1 MAASSPREEDFIAFA
16 ANGKGAG
23 AVVELSRTPSG
34 TDAAYTWVHLRRE
47 APGTLQ
53 WLADNGIDPNVIAAL
68 TAEETRP
75 RCTPFGHG
83 AVVTLRGVNLN
94 PGEAPED
101 MVSIRLWIEET
112 RIVSVWIRPLKAVS
126 DVQDALWRG
135 KGPLDP
141 GDLVG
146 KLALRLAD
154 RAEPTVAALNE
165 RLDAL
170 EEAATTDWVAAH
182 GDLNDIRRAATILRR
197 FMFPQ
202 RDALSTLEIEDLPW
216 FSKPR
221 RARLREATDR
231 VTRLAEEL
239 DAIRDRAQV
248 VHDAFMAERADRM
261 NRQMLILSVAA
272 AIFLPLGLVS
282 GLLGMNVG
290 GVPGQDSPYGFLV
303 TCALLVAIAAGQLWY
318 FRKTGLFK

>member
-1 MAASSPREEDFIAFA
+1 MTDMPPPEDAFQA
-16 ANGKGAG
+16 YAVNGKGGFSAIEGSETGGGAG
-23 AVVELSRTPSG
+23 AAFV
-34 TDAAYTWVHLRRE
+34 WVHLWRE
-47 APGTLQ
+47 APETLQ
-53 WLADNGIDPNVIAAL
+53 WLSDNGIDSNVAAAL

-75 RCTPFGHG
+75 RCTPFGQG

-94 PGEAPED
+94 PGEDPED

-112 RIVSVWIRPLKAVS
+112 RVVSVWIRPLKAVA
-126 DVQDALWRG
+126 DIQDALSRG

-165 RLDAL
+165 RLDTL
-170 EEAATTDWVAAH
+170 EEEATSDWGAAH
-182 GDLNDIRRAATILRR
+182 GDLNAIRRAATILRR

-216 FSKPR
+216 FTKSR
-221 RARLREATDR
+221 RARLREAVDR

-290 GVPGQDSPYGFLV
+290 GVPGQDSPYGFLA
-303 TCALLVAIAAGQLWY
+303 TCALLVAIAAAQLWY
-318 FRKTGLFK
+318 FRKTGLFR